1 MIGLVLRAMS
11 FLDFDFSACPCFIF
25 VLLHSTGQC
34 CNTVQFRE
42 SEREERELTVR
53 SVLQLLV
60 FDSVSIF
67 FLSKFM
73 MYVVSE

>member
-34 CNTVQFRE
+34 CNTVKFRE
-42 SEREERELTVR
+42 SEREERELTV

-67 FLSKFM
+67 FLSNFM